1 MKKANYYSDEFKKIV
16 VDEVLS
22 GVLNK
27 EEARFKY
34 GIRGSSAVLNWIRT
48 FDVDNKFKS
57 MNPKK
62 NPIKS
67 GKSLEELEAENA
79 RLKQELDIEQ
89 LRNRAL
95 NVMIDIAERQFKIP
109 IRKKP
114 GAKQSKK

>member
-1 MKKANYYSDEFKKIV
+1 MRKINYYSDEFKKSV
-16 VDEVLS
+16 VDEVIK

-27 EEARFKY
+27 EEARWKY
-34 GIRGSSAVLNWIRT
+34 GIKGSSAVLNWIRK
-48 FDVDNKFKS
+48 FEVGNKYITMKS
-57 MNPKK
+57 KK

-67 GKSLEELEAENA
+67 GKSIEELEAENA

-95 NVMIDIAERQFKIP
+95 NVMIDIAENQFKIP